1 MKPTRRRLL
10 PALVLTLLACSPNTF
25 DLPVE
30 YPETRT
36 VDQVDDYF
44 GVQVA
49 DPYRWLED
57 LDGEET
63 AAWVAAQNEVA
74 EPFLAALPGR
84 EAIEERLR
92 QIWNYERW
100 STPGK
105 RGERYFYNHND
116 GLQDQSVVYVADSM
130 DQEGD
135 EPPGHVLLDPNTW
148 SDDATVA
155 LAGFAP
161 SRDGRYVAYAQSD
174 GGSDWRKWKVRD
186 VENGEDTGDLIDF
199 TKFTSISWMP
209 DNSGFFYSRYPP
221 REDDPTRGNGSKA
234 VSVYFHA
241 LGTDQADD
249 RLVFSQP
256 EHARRNPY
264 ASISE
269 DGEYLLVNLQEGYL
283 ENAVH
288 YRKINEPDSAIRPLL
303 DQWDALYGYIV
314 NVGPVFLFETNKDA
328 PRNRIV
334 AVDLND
340 ESPEGNPTLH
350 EVVPEAEDTLSYASA
365 VGGKLVLNYL
375 HDARTVVRLA
385 EPNGARPATP
395 AGEVDLPGIGTAGGF
410 GGRWEDTETF
420 YSYSS
425 FGTPSQIHRYDVASG
440 ESTLIRRP
448 AIDADLD
455 GYETEQVFYESR
467 DGTRIP
473 MFITHRAGLEKN
485 GDNPTLLYG
494 YGGFNISL
502 TPGFSSSRLAWLE
515 MGGVLAI
522 PNLRGGGEYGREWHL
537 AGTKEK
543 KQNVFDDFIA
553 AAEWLVA
560 EGYTSAGR
568 IAIQGGSNG
577 GLLVGATLNQRPDLF
592 AAALPAVGVLDML
605 RYHLPSANARNWSTD
620 YGLSENEDEFRAQHA
635 YSPLHNVQEG
645 ACYPPTLITTADH
658 DDRVV
663 PWHSFKYAAEMQ
675 QAQGCDNP
683 VLIRV
688 ETRAGHG
695 AGKPTWMQI
704 EDVADQWAFAA
715 WALGLEPSFQPRSGT

>member
-1 MKPTRRRLL
+1 MRHTLRRLA
-10 PALVLTLLACSPNTF
+10 PALLLPLLACSTDTLDPG
-25 DLPVE
+25 PVE
-30 YPETRT
+30 YPETRQ

-63 AAWVAAQNEVA
+63 AAWVAAQNSVA
-74 EPFLAALPGR
+74 EPFLASLPGR
-84 EAIEERLR
+84 AAIENRLLE
-92 QIWNYERW
+92 IWDYERW

-105 RGERYFYNHND
+105 RGGRYFYSHND
-116 GLQDQSVVYVADSM
+116 GLQDQSVVYVAESM

-135 EPPGHVLLDPNTW
+135 GPPGRVLLDPNTW
-148 SDDATVA
+148 SEDATVA
-155 LAGFAP
+155 LAGMTP

-186 VENGEDTGDLIDF
+186 VESGEDTGDLIDF

-221 REDDPTRGNGSKA
+221 REDDPTKGDGSKA

-241 LGTDQADD
+241 LGTNQSED

-256 EHARRNPY
+256 EHPRRNPY
-264 ASISE
+264 ASVSE

-288 YRKINEPDSAIRPLL
+288 YRKIDEPDSAIRPLL

-314 NVGPVFLFETNKDA
+314 NIGSVFLFETNKDA

-334 AVDLND
+334 AVDVED
-340 ESPEGNPTLH
+340 EVTPGDPTLH
-350 EVVPEAEDTLSYASA
+350 EVLPESEDTLSYVSA

-385 EPNGARPATP
+385 EPNGAKPATP
-395 AGEVDLPGIGTAGGF
+395 AGEVELPGIGTAGGF
-410 GGRWEDTETF
+410 GGLWEDTETF

-425 FGTPSQIHRYDVASG
+425 FGTPSQIHRYDVATG
-440 ESTLIRRP
+440 ESRLIRSP

-515 MGGVLAI
+515 MGGMLAI

-537 AGTKEK
+537 AGTKGN

-553 AAEWLVA
+553 AAEWLIA
-560 EGYTSAGR
+560 EGYTSSGR

-592 AAALPAVGVLDML
+592 GAALPAVGVLDML

-620 YGLSENEDEFRAQHA
+620 YGLSENEEEFRAQYA
-635 YSPLHNVQEG
+635 YSPLQNVQEG
-645 ACYPPTLITTADH
+645 GCYPPTLVTTADH

-675 QAQGCDNP
+675 RAQGCDSP

-715 WALGLEPSFQPRSGT
+715 WALGLEPSF

>member
-1 MKPTRRRLL
+1 MPALLL
-10 PALVLTLLACSPNTF
+10 PLLACSSDTF
-25 DLPVE
+25 NPGPVE
-30 YPETRT
+30 YPETRQA
-36 VDQVDDYF
+36 DQVDDYF
-44 GVQVA
+44 GVEVA

-63 AAWVAAQNEVA
+63 AAWVAAQNAVA
-74 EPFLAALPGR
+74 EPFLASLPGR
-84 EAIEERLR
+84 SAIEDRLR
-92 QIWNYERW
+92 EIWNYERW
-100 STPGK
+100 STPSK
-105 RGERYFYNHND
+105 RGERYFYQHND
-116 GLQDQSVVYVADSM
+116 GLQDQSVVYVAEQV

-135 EPPGHVLLDPNTW
+135 EPPGRVLLDPNSW
-148 SDDATVA
+148 SEDATVA
-155 LAGFAP
+155 LAGFTP
-161 SRDGRYVAYAQSD
+161 SRDGRFVAYAQSD
-174 GGSDWRKWKVRD
+174 GGSDWRKWMVHD
-186 VENGEDTGDLIDF
+186 VESGEDTGDLIDF

-221 REDDPTRGNGSKA
+221 SEDDPTRGDGSKA

-241 LGTDQADD
+241 LGTDQSED
-249 RLVFSQP
+249 RLVFSQS
-256 EHARRNPY
+256 EHPRRNPY
-264 ASISE
+264 ASVSE
-269 DGEYLLVNLQEGYL
+269 DGAYLLVNLQEGYL

-288 YRKINEPDSAIRPLL
+288 YRRIDEPDQAIRPLL

-314 NVGPVFLFETNKDA
+314 NIGHVFLFETNKDA

-334 AVDLND
+334 AVDV
-340 ESPEGNPTLH
+340 EEKGTPGNPTLH
-350 EVVPEAEDTLSYASA
+350 EVLPESEDTLSYTSA

-385 EPNGARPATP
+385 EPNGIQAAVP
-395 AGEVDLPGIGTAGGF
+395 AGEVELPGIGTADGF
-410 GGRWEDTETF
+410 GGRWEDSETY

-425 FGTPSQIHRYDVASG
+425 FGTPSQIHRYDVATG
-440 ESTLIRRP
+440 ESELIRSP

-455 GYETEQVFYESR
+455 GYETEQVFYESA

-473 MFITHRAGLEKN
+473 MFITHRKGLERN

-502 TPGFSSSRLAWLE
+502 TPGFSSSRLTWLE

-537 AGTKEK
+537 AGTKQH

-553 AAEWLVA
+553 AAEWLIA
-560 EGYTSAGR
+560 EGYTSSGR

-620 YGLSENEDEFRAQHA
+620 YGLSENEEDFRAQYA
-635 YSPLHNVQEG
+635 YSPLHTVQDG
-645 ACYPPTLITTADH
+645 GCYPPTLVTTADH

-663 PWHSFKYAAEMQ
+663 PWHSFKYAAAMQ
-675 QAQGCDNP
+675 KAQGCDEP

-715 WALGLEPSFQPRSGT
+715 WALGLEPSF

>member
-1 MKPTRRRLL
+1 MKPTLRRFA
-10 PALVLTLLACSPNTF
+10 PALVLPLLACSTDTF
-25 DLPVE
+25 DPGPVE

-44 GVQVA
+44 GVRVA

-63 AAWVAAQNEVA
+63 AAWVAAQNAVA

-84 EAIEERLR
+84 EAIEKRLLA
-92 QIWNYERW
+92 IWDYERW

-105 RGERYFYNHND
+105 RGERYFYSHND
-116 GLQDQSVVYVADSM
+116 GLQDQSVVYVAESM

-135 EPPGHVLLDPNTW
+135 EPPGRVLLDPNGW
-148 SDDATVA
+148 SDDGTVA
-155 LAGFAP
+155 LAGMTP

-174 GGSDWRKWKVRD
+174 GGSDWRKWKVHD
-186 VENGEDTGDLIDF
+186 VDSGEDTGDLIDF

-221 REDDPTRGNGSKA
+221 REDDPTRGDGSKA

-241 LGTDQADD
+241 LGTDQTED

-256 EHARRNPY
+256 EHPRRNPY
-264 ASISE
+264 ASVSE

-288 YRKINEPDSAIRPLL
+288 YRKIGEPDSAIRPLL
-303 DQWDALYGYIV
+303 DQWDALYGYVV

-328 PRNRIV
+328 PRNRII
-334 AVDLND
+334 AVDLTD
-340 ESPEGNPTLH
+340 GSPEGNPTLH

-365 VGGKLVLNYL
+365 IGGKLVLNYL
-375 HDARTVVRLA
+375 HDARTVVHLA
-385 EPNGARPATP
+385 EPNGAKPATP
-395 AGEVDLPGIGTAGGF
+395 AGEVELPGIGSAGGF

-425 FGTPSQIHRYDVASG
+425 FGTPSQIHRYDVATG
-440 ESTLIRRP
+440 ESKLIRSP

-473 MFITHRAGLEKN
+473 MFITHRKGIEKN

-515 MGGVLAI
+515 MGGMLAI
-522 PNLRGGGEYGREWHL
+522 PNLRGGGEYGRDWHL

-620 YGLSENEDEFRAQHA
+620 YGLSENEDEFRAQYA

-645 ACYPPTLITTADH
+645 ACYPPTLVTTADH

-675 QAQGCDNP
+675 RAQSCDNP

-715 WALGLEPSFQPRSGT
+715 WAVGLEPSL

>member
-1 MKPTRRRLL
+1 MRPTLRRLA
-10 PALVLTLLACSPNTF
+10 PALLLPFLACSTDTF
-25 DLPVE
+25 DPGPVE
-30 YPETRT
+30 YPETRQA
-36 VDQVDDYF
+36 DQVDDYF
-44 GVQVA
+44 GVEVA

-63 AAWVAAQNEVA
+63 AAWVAAQNAVA

-84 EAIEERLR
+84 AAIEDRLR
-92 QIWNYERW
+92 EIWNYERW
-100 STPGK
+100 STPSK
-105 RGERYFYNHND
+105 RGERYFYQHND
-116 GLQDQSVVYVADSM
+116 GLQDQSVVYVAEQV

-135 EPPGHVLLDPNTW
+135 EPPGRVLLDPNGW
-148 SDDATVA
+148 SDDATVS

-161 SRDGRYVAYAQSD
+161 SRDGRYVAYGQSD
-174 GGSDWRKWKVRD
+174 GGSDWRKWKVHD
-186 VENGEDTGDLIDF
+186 VESDEDTGDLIDF

-221 REDDPTRGNGSKA
+221 QEDDPTQGDGSKA

-241 LGTDQADD
+241 LGTDQSED

-256 EHARRNPY
+256 EHPRRNPY
-264 ASISE
+264 ASVSE
-269 DGEYLLVNLQEGYL
+269 DGAYLLVSLQEGYL

-288 YRKINEPDSAIRPLL
+288 YRKIDEPDQAIRPLL
-303 DQWDALYGYIV
+303 DQWDALYSYIV

-334 AVDLND
+334 AVDI
-340 ESPEGNPTLH
+340 EEEGTPGNPTLH
-350 EVVPEAEDTLSYASA
+350 EVLPESEDTLSYVSA

-385 EPNGARPATP
+385 DPNGTGPATP
-395 AGEVDLPGIGTAGGF
+395 AGEVELPGIGTAGGF
-410 GGRWEDTETF
+410 GGRWEDPETY

-440 ESTLIRRP
+440 ESQLIRRP

-455 GYETEQVFYESR
+455 GYETSQIFYESR

-473 MFITHRAGLEKN
+473 MFITHRKGLDKD

-537 AGTKEK
+537 AGTKQN

-553 AAEWLVA
+553 AAEWLIA
-560 EGYTSAGR
+560 EGYTSAGQ

-592 AAALPAVGVLDML
+592 GAALPAVGVLDML

-620 YGLSENEDEFRAQHA
+620 YGLSENEEEFGAQYA

-645 ACYPPTLITTADH
+645 DCYPPTLVTTADH

-663 PWHSFKYAAEMQ
+663 PWHSFKYAAAMQ
-675 QAQGCDNP
+675 EAQGCDNP

-704 EDVADQWAFAA
+704 EDVADQWAFAS
-715 WALGLEPSFQPRSGT
+715 WALGLEPSF

>member
-1 MKPTRRRLL
+1 MKPTLCRLL
-10 PALVLTLLACSPNTF
+10 PALVLPLLACSTEPSDTGT
-25 DLPVE
+25 VE

-36 VDQVDDYF
+36 VDQIDDYF

-63 AAWVAAQNEVA
+63 AAWVAAQNAVA
-74 EPFLAALPGR
+74 GPFLAALPGR
-84 EAIEERLR
+84 EAIEERLS

-105 RGERYFYNHND
+105 WGKRYFYNRND
-116 GLQDQSVVYVADSM
+116 GLQDQSVVYVAESM
-130 DQEGD
+130 DPEGD
-135 EPPGHVLLDPNTW
+135 EPPGRVLLDPNTW
-148 SDDATVA
+148 SEDGTVA

-186 VENGEDTGDLIDF
+186 TDSGEDTGDLIDF
-199 TKFTSISWMP
+199 TKFTGVSWMP
-209 DNSGFFYSRYPP
+209 DNSGFFYSRYPA
-221 REDDPTRGNGSKA
+221 REDDPTRGDGAKA
-234 VSVYFHA
+234 VSAYFHA
-241 LGTDQADD
+241 LGTDQSED

-256 EHARRNPY
+256 EHPRRNPY
-264 ASISE
+264 ASVSE
-269 DGEYLLVNLQEGYL
+269 DGKYLLVNLQEGYL

-288 YRKINEPDSAIRPLL
+288 YRKIEEPDSAIRPLL
-303 DQWDALYGYIV
+303 DQWDALYGYLV
-314 NVGPVFLFETNKDA
+314 NIGSVFLFETNKDA

-334 AVDLND
+334 AVDVSD
-340 ESPEGNPTLH
+340 DSAEGNPTLH

-385 EPNGARPATP
+385 EPNETRPAAP
-395 AGEVDLPGIGTAGGF
+395 AGEVELPGIGTAGGF
-410 GGRWEDTETF
+410 GGRWEDPETY
-420 YSYSS
+420 YSFSS
-425 FGTPSQIHRYDVASG
+425 FGTPSHVYRYDAATG
-440 ESTLIRRP
+440 ESKLIRRP
-448 AIDADLD
+448 AIDAELD

-473 MFITHRAGLEKN
+473 MFITHRTGLEKN
-485 GDNPTLLYG
+485 GDHPTLLYG
-494 YGGFNISL
+494 YGGFNL
-502 TPGFSSSRLAWLE
+502 PMTPGFSSSRLAWLE

-537 AGTKEK
+537 AGTKLN

-553 AAEWLVA
+553 AAEWLIA
-560 EGYTSAGR
+560 EGYTSSRR

-620 YGLSENEDEFRAQHA
+620 YGLSENEDEFRAQYA

-675 QAQGCDNP
+675 RGQGCNNP
-683 VLIRV
+683 VLILV

-695 AGKPTWMQI
+695 AGKPTSMQI
-704 EDVADQWAFAA
+704 EDVANQWAFAA
-715 WALGLEPSFQPRSGT
+715 WAVGLEPSF

>member
-1 MKPTRRRLL
+1 MRLTIRRLAPTPL
-10 PALVLTLLACSPNTF
+10 LLILACSPDSF
-25 DLPVE
+25 DPEPVV
-30 YPETRT
+30 YPEARR

-44 GVQVA
+44 GVAVA

-63 AAWVAAQNEVA
+63 AAWVAAQNTVA
-74 EPFLAALPGR
+74 EPFLASLPGR
-84 EAIEERLR
+84 AAIEDRLR
-92 QIWNYERW
+92 EIWNYERW

-105 RGERYFYNHND
+105 RGERYFYSHND
-116 GLQDQSVVYVADSM
+116 GLQDQSVVYVAESM
-130 DQEGD
+130 DREGD
-135 EPPGHVLLDPNTW
+135 EPPGRVLLDPNGW

-155 LAGFAP
+155 LAGLAP

-174 GGSDWRKWKVRD
+174 GGSDWRTWKVRD
-186 VENGEDTGDLIDF
+186 VETGEDTGDLIDF

-221 REDDPTRGNGSKA
+221 REDDPTRGDGAKA
-234 VSVYFHA
+234 VSVYFHL
-241 LGTDQADD
+241 LGTEQSED

-256 EHARRNPY
+256 EHPRRNPY
-264 ASISE
+264 ASVSE
-269 DGEYLLVNLQEGYL
+269 DGEYLLVTLQEGYL

-288 YRKINEPDSAIRPLL
+288 YRKIGEPDSAIRPLL

-314 NVGPVFLFETNKDA
+314 NIGPVFLFETNRDA

-334 AVDLND
+334 AVDLD
-340 ESPEGNPTLH
+340 DGSPAGNPALH
-350 EVVPEAEDTLSYASA
+350 EVVPEAEDTLSSVSA
-365 VGGKLVLNYL
+365 VGGKLVLDYL
-375 HDARTVVRLA
+375 HDARTVIRLA
-385 EPNGARPATP
+385 EPDGIAPAAP
-395 AGEVDLPGIGTAGGF
+395 AGEVELPGIGTAGGF

-425 FGTPSQIHRYDVASG
+425 FGTPARIYRYDVASG
-440 ESTLIRRP
+440 ASELIRSPR
-448 AIDADLD
+448 IDADLD
-455 GYETEQVFYESR
+455 GYETEQVFFESR
-467 DGTRIP
+467 DGARIP
-473 MFITHRAGLEKN
+473 MFITHRAGLERN

-537 AGTKEK
+537 AGTKQN

-553 AAEWLVA
+553 AAEWLIA
-560 EGYTSAGR
+560 QGYTSSER
-568 IAIQGGSNG
+568 LAIQGGSNG

-620 YGLSENEDEFRAQHA
+620 YGLSENEDEFRAQLA
-635 YSPLHNVQEG
+635 YSPLHNVQDG

-663 PWHSFKYAAEMQ
+663 PWHSFKYAAAMQ
-675 QAQGCDNP
+675 RAQGCGNP

-715 WALGLEPSFQPRSGT
+715 WAVGLEPPG

>member
-1 MKPTRRRLL
+1 MPALLL
-10 PALVLTLLACSPNTF
+10 PLLACSSDTF
-25 DLPVE
+25 DPGPVE
-30 YPETRT
+30 YPETRQA
-36 VDQVDDYF
+36 DQVDDYF
-44 GVQVA
+44 GVEVA

-63 AAWVAAQNEVA
+63 AAWVAAQNAVA
-74 EPFLAALPGR
+74 EPFLGALPGR
-84 EAIEERLR
+84 SAIEDRLR
-92 QIWNYERW
+92 EIWNYERW
-100 STPGK
+100 STPSK
-105 RGERYFYNHND
+105 RGERYFYQHND
-116 GLQDQSVVYVADSM
+116 GLQDQSVVYVAEQV

-135 EPPGHVLLDPNTW
+135 EPPGRVLLDPNSW

-155 LAGFAP
+155 LAGFTP
-161 SRDGRYVAYAQSD
+161 SRDGRFVAYAQSD
-174 GGSDWRKWKVRD
+174 GGSDWRKWKVHD
-186 VENGEDTGDLIDF
+186 VESGEDTGDLIDF

-221 REDDPTRGNGSKA
+221 REDDPTQGDGSKA

-241 LGTDQADD
+241 RGTDQAED

-256 EHARRNPY
+256 EHPRRNPY
-264 ASISE
+264 ASVSE
-269 DGEYLLVNLQEGYL
+269 DGAYLLVNLQEGYL

-288 YRKINEPDSAIRPLL
+288 YRKIDEPDQAIRPLL

-314 NVGPVFLFETNKDA
+314 NIGPVFLFETNKDA

-334 AVDLND
+334 AVDV
-340 ESPEGNPTLH
+340 EEKRAPGNPTLH
-350 EVVPEAEDTLSYASA
+350 EVLPESEDTLSYVSA

-385 EPNGARPATP
+385 DPNGTEATDP
-395 AGEVDLPGIGTAGGF
+395 AGEVELPGIGTADGF
-410 GGRWEDTETF
+410 GGRFEDSETY

-425 FGTPSQIHRYDVASG
+425 FGTPSQIHRYDVATG
-440 ESTLIRRP
+440 ESELIHSP

-473 MFITHRAGLEKN
+473 MFITHRKGLERN

-502 TPGFSSSRLAWLE
+502 TPDFSSSRLAWLE

-537 AGTKEK
+537 AGTKQN

-553 AAEWLVA
+553 AAEWLIA
-560 EGYTSAGR
+560 EGYTSNGR

-620 YGLSENEDEFRAQHA
+620 YGLSENEEDFRAQYA
-635 YSPLHNVQEG
+635 YSPLHTVQEG
-645 ACYPPTLITTADH
+645 GCYPPTLITTADH

-663 PWHSFKYAAEMQ
+663 PWHSFKYAAAMQ
-675 QAQGCDNP
+675 KAQGCDEP

-715 WALGLEPSFQPRSGT
+715 WALGLEPSF

>member
-1 MKPTRRRLL
+1 MRPTLRRLA
-10 PALVLTLLACSPNTF
+10 PALVLPLLACSTDNF
-25 DLPVE
+25 DPGPVE
-30 YPETRT
+30 YPETRQ

-57 LDGEET
+57 LGSEET

-74 EPFLAALPGR
+74 EPFLASLPGR
-84 EAIEERLR
+84 AAIEDRLR
-92 QIWNYERW
+92 EIWNYERW

-105 RGERYFYNHND
+105 RGERTFYSHND
-116 GLQDQSVVYVADSM
+116 GLQDQSVVYVAASM

-135 EPPGHVLLDPNTW
+135 EPPGRVLLDPNGW
-148 SDDATVA
+148 SEDATVA
-155 LAGFAP
+155 LAGMTP

-174 GGSDWRKWKVRD
+174 GGSDWRTWKVRD
-186 VENGEDTGDLIDF
+186 VEAGEDTGDLIDF

-221 REDDPTRGNGSKA
+221 REDDPTRGDGSKA

-241 LGTDQADD
+241 LGTQQSED

-256 EHARRNPY
+256 EHPRRNPY
-264 ASISE
+264 ASVSE

-288 YRKINEPDSAIRPLL
+288 YRKIDEPDSAIRPLL

-314 NVGPVFLFETNKDA
+314 NMGPVFLLETNKEA

-334 AVDLND
+334 AVDLTD
-340 ESPEGNPTLH
+340 GSPAGNPTLH
-350 EVVPEAEDTLSYASA
+350 EVVPEAEDTLSYVSA

-385 EPNGARPATP
+385 EPNGAGPATP
-395 AGEVDLPGIGTAGGF
+395 AGEVELPGIGTAGGF
-410 GGRWEDTETF
+410 GGRWEDTETY

-425 FGTPSQIHRYDVASG
+425 FGTPSQIHRYDVATG
-440 ESTLIRRP
+440 ESRLIRSP
-448 AIDADLD
+448 AIDADLG
-455 GYETEQVFYESR
+455 GYETAQVFYESR

-473 MFITHRAGLEKN
+473 MFITHRAGLERS
-485 GDNPTLLYG
+485 GDHPTLLYG

-515 MGGVLAI
+515 MGGILAI

-537 AGTKEK
+537 AGTKEN

-553 AAEWLVA
+553 AAEWLIA

-592 AAALPAVGVLDML
+592 GAALPAVGVLDML

-620 YGLSENEDEFRAQHA
+620 YGLSENEDEFRAQYA

-645 ACYPPTLITTADH
+645 ACYPPTLVTTADH

-663 PWHSFKYAAEMQ
+663 PWHSFKYAAEIQ
-675 QAQGCDNP
+675 RAQGCENP

-715 WALGLEPSFQPRSGT
+715 WALGLEPAL

>member
-1 MKPTRRRLL
+1 MRPTFRRLA
-10 PALVLTLLACSPNTF
+10 PALLLPLLACSTDTF
-25 DLPVE
+25 DPDPVE

-74 EPFLAALPGR
+74 EPFLASLPGR
-84 EAIEERLR
+84 TAIEDRLR
-92 QIWNYERW
+92 EIWNYERW

-116 GLQDQSVVYVADSM
+116 GLQDQSVVYVAESM

-135 EPPGHVLLDPNTW
+135 EPPGRVLLDPNTW
-148 SDDATVA
+148 SEDATVA
-155 LAGFAP
+155 LAGMTP

-186 VENGEDTGDLIDF
+186 VESGEDTGDLIDF
-199 TKFTSISWMP
+199 TKFTGVSWMP

-221 REDDPTRGNGSKA
+221 REDDPTKGDGSKA

-241 LGTDQADD
+241 LGTDQTED

-256 EHARRNPY
+256 EHPRRNPY
-264 ASISE
+264 ASVSE

-288 YRKINEPDSAIRPLL
+288 YRKIDEPDSAIRPLL
-303 DQWDALYGYIV
+303 DQWDALYGYVV
-314 NVGPVFLFETNKDA
+314 NLGSVFLFETNKDA

-334 AVDLND
+334 AVDVD
-340 ESPEGNPTLH
+340 EEGKPGNPTLH
-350 EVVPEAEDTLSYASA
+350 EILPESEDTLSYVSA

-385 EPNGARPATP
+385 KPNGIEPATP
-395 AGEVDLPGIGTAGGF
+395 AGEVELPGIGTAGGF
-410 GGRWEDTETF
+410 GGLWEDTETF

-425 FGTPSQIHRYDVASG
+425 FGTPSQIHRYDVATG

-448 AIDADLD
+448 AIDAELD

-485 GDNPTLLYG
+485 GNNPTLLYG

-515 MGGVLAI
+515 MGGMLAI

-537 AGTKEK
+537 AGTKGN

-553 AAEWLVA
+553 AAEWLIA

-592 AAALPAVGVLDML
+592 GAALPAVGVLDML

-635 YSPLHNVQEG
+635 YSPLHNVRDGE
-645 ACYPPTLITTADH
+645 CYPPTLVTTADH

-715 WALGLEPSFQPRSGT
+715 WALGLEPSF

>member
-1 MKPTRRRLL
+1 MKPTLRRLA
-10 PALVLTLLACSPNTF
+10 PALLPLLACSTDTF
-25 DLPVE
+25 DPGPVE
-30 YPETRT
+30 YPETRQ

-74 EPFLAALPGR
+74 EPFLASLPGR
-84 EAIEERLR
+84 TAIEDRLR
-92 QIWNYERW
+92 EIWNYERW

-105 RGERYFYNHND
+105 RGERYFYSHND
-116 GLQDQSVVYVADSM
+116 GLQDQSVVYVAESM

-135 EPPGHVLLDPNTW
+135 EPPGRVLLDPNAW
-148 SDDATVA
+148 SEDATVA
-155 LAGFAP
+155 LAGMTP

-221 REDDPTRGNGSKA
+221 REDDPTKGDGSKA

-241 LGTDQADD
+241 LGTDQAED

-256 EHARRNPY
+256 EHPRRNPY
-264 ASISE
+264 ASVSE

-288 YRKINEPDSAIRPLL
+288 YRGIDEPDSAIRPLL
-303 DQWDALYGYIV
+303 DQWDALYGYVV
-314 NVGPVFLFETNKDA
+314 NIGSVFLFETNKDA

-334 AVDLND
+334 AVDTA
-340 ESPEGNPTLH
+340 EKATPGNPTLH
-350 EVVPEAEDTLSYASA
+350 EVLPESEDTLSYVSA

-385 EPNGARPATP
+385 EPNGVKPATP
-395 AGEVDLPGIGTAGGF
+395 AGEVELPGIGTAGGF
-410 GGRWEDTETF
+410 GGRWEDNETF

-425 FGTPSQIHRYDVASG
+425 FGTPSQIHRYDVATG

-485 GDNPTLLYG
+485 GNNPTLLYG

-515 MGGVLAI
+515 MGGMLAI

-537 AGTKEK
+537 AGTKQD

-553 AAEWLVA
+553 AAEWLIA

-592 AAALPAVGVLDML
+592 GAALPAVGVLDML

-620 YGLSENEDEFRAQHA
+620 YGLSENEEEFRAQYA
-635 YSPLHNVQEG
+635 YSPLHNVRDGE
-645 ACYPPTLITTADH
+645 CYPPTLVTTADH

-675 QAQGCDNP
+675 RAQGCDSP

-704 EDVADQWAFAA
+704 EDVVDQWAFAA
-715 WALGLEPSFQPRSGT
+715 WALGLEPSF

>member
-1 MKPTRRRLL
+1 M
-10 PALVLTLLACSPNTF
+10 ACSTDTF
-25 DLPVE
+25 DPGPVE

-44 GVQVA
+44 GVQVV

-57 LDGEET
+57 LDDEET
-63 AAWVAAQNEVA
+63 AAWVAAQNAVA

-84 EAIEERLR
+84 EAIENRLR
-92 QIWNYERW
+92 KIWDYERW
-100 STPGK
+100 SIPFK
-105 RGERYFYNHND
+105 RGERYFYSHND
-116 GLQDQSVVYVADSM
+116 GLQNQSVVYVADST
-130 DQEGD
+130 DQEGA
-135 EPPGHVLLDPNTW
+135 EPPGSVLLDPNGW
-148 SDDATVA
+148 SDDGTVA
-155 LAGFAP
+155 LAGMAP

-174 GGSDWRKWKVRD
+174 GGSDWCKWKVHD
-186 VENGEDTGDLIDF
+186 TDSGEDTGDLIDF
-199 TKFTSISWMP
+199 TKLGWVSWMP

-221 REDDPTRGNGSKA
+221 REDDPTRGDGSKA

-241 LGTDQADD
+241 LGTDQAED

-256 EHARRNPY
+256 EHPRRNPY
-264 ASISE
+264 AFVSE
-269 DGEYLLVNLQEGYL
+269 DGKYLLVPLQQEGYL

-288 YRKINEPDSAIRPLL
+288 YRKIGEPDSAIRPLL
-303 DQWDALYGYIV
+303 DQWDGLYGYVV
-314 NVGPVFLFETNKDA
+314 NVGPVFLFKTNKDA

-334 AVDLND
+334 AVDLN
-340 ESPEGNPTLH
+340 EAGTPGAPTLH
-350 EVVPEAEDTLSYASA
+350 EVLPESEDALSYASA

-375 HDARTVVRLA
+375 HDAHTVVRIA
-385 EPNGARPATP
+385 EPNGTKPAIP
-395 AGEVDLPGIGTAGGF
+395 AGEVELPGIGSARGF
-410 GGRWEDTETF
+410 RGRWEDTETF
-420 YSYSS
+420 YAYSS

-440 ESTLIRRP
+440 ESELIRSP

-473 MFITHRAGLEKN
+473 MFVTHRKGIDRN

-494 YGGFNISL
+494 YGGFNNSQ
-502 TPGFSSSRLAWLE
+502 TPGFSLARLVWLE
-515 MGGVLAI
+515 MGGMLAI
-522 PNLRGGGEYGREWHL
+522 PNLRGGGEYGRDWHL

-553 AAEWLVA
+553 AAEWLIA

-568 IAIQGGSNG
+568 IAIQGRSNG

-620 YGLSENEDEFRAQHA
+620 YGLSENEDEFRAQYA
-635 YSPLHNVQEG
+635 YSPLHNVKEG
-645 ACYPPTLITTADH
+645 ACYPPTLVTTADR

-675 QAQGCDNP
+675 RAQGCDNP

-715 WALGLEPSFQPRSGT
+715 WAVGLEPSFRKRAS

>member
-1 MKPTRRRLL
+1 MRHTLRRLA
-10 PALVLTLLACSPNTF
+10 PALALSFLACSTDTF
-25 DLPVE
+25 DPGPVE
-30 YPETRT
+30 YPETRQ

-57 LDGEET
+57 LDGDET
-63 AAWVAAQNEVA
+63 AAWVAAQNAVA

-84 EAIEERLR
+84 AAIEDRLR
-92 QIWNYERW
+92 EIWNYERW

-116 GLQDQSVVYVADSM
+116 GLQDQSVVYVAESM

-135 EPPGHVLLDPNTW
+135 EPPGRVLLDPNGW

-161 SRDGRYVAYAQSD
+161 SRDGRYAAYAQSD
-174 GGSDWRKWKVRD
+174 GGSDWRKWKVHD
-186 VENGEDTGDLIDF
+186 VESGEDTGDLIDF

-221 REDDPTRGNGSKA
+221 REDDPTKGDGSKA

-241 LGTDQADD
+241 LGTEQSED

-256 EHARRNPY
+256 DHPRRNPY
-264 ASISE
+264 AAVSE

-288 YRKINEPDSAIRPLL
+288 YRKIDEPDSAIRPLL
-303 DQWDALYGYIV
+303 DQWDALYSYIV

-334 AVDLND
+334 AVDTN
-340 ESPEGNPTLH
+340 ENGTPGSPTLH
-350 EVVPEAEDTLSYASA
+350 EVLPESEDTLSYVSA
-365 VGGKLVLNYL
+365 VGGKLILNYL

-385 EPNGARPATP
+385 EPDGIEPATP
-395 AGEVDLPGIGTAGGF
+395 AGEVELPGIGTAGGF
-410 GGRWEDTETF
+410 GGRWEDAETF

-425 FGTPSQIHRYDVASG
+425 FGTPPQIHRYDVAGG
-440 ESTLIRRP
+440 ESRLIRSS
-448 AIDADLD
+448 AIDAELG

-473 MFITHRAGLEKN
+473 MFITHRKGLEKN
-485 GDNPTLLYG
+485 GGNPTLLYG

-515 MGGVLAI
+515 MGGMLAI

-537 AGTKEK
+537 AGTKEN

-553 AAEWLVA
+553 AAEWLIA

-592 AAALPAVGVLDML
+592 GAALPAVGVLDML

-620 YGLSENEDEFRAQHA
+620 YGLSENEDEFRAQYA
-635 YSPLHNVQEG
+635 YSPLHNVQDG
-645 ACYPPTLITTADH
+645 ACHPPTLVTTADH

-663 PWHSFKYAAEMQ
+663 PWHSFKYAAELQ
-675 QAQGCDNP
+675 RAQGCDNP

-715 WALGLEPSFQPRSGT
+715 WALGLEPSF

>member
-1 MKPTRRRLL
+1 MPALLL
-10 PALVLTLLACSPNTF
+10 PLLACSSDTF
-25 DLPVE
+25 DPGPVE
-30 YPETRT
+30 YPETRQA
-36 VDQVDDYF
+36 DQVDDYF
-44 GVQVA
+44 GVEVA

-63 AAWVAAQNEVA
+63 AAWVAAQNAVA
-74 EPFLAALPGR
+74 EPFLGALPGR
-84 EAIEERLR
+84 SAIEDRLR
-92 QIWNYERW
+92 EIWNYERW
-100 STPGK
+100 STPSK
-105 RGERYFYNHND
+105 RGERYFYQRND
-116 GLQDQSVVYVADSM
+116 GLQDQSVVYVAEQV

-135 EPPGHVLLDPNTW
+135 EPPGRVLLDPNSW

-155 LAGFAP
+155 LAGFTP
-161 SRDGRYVAYAQSD
+161 SRDGRFVAYAQSD
-174 GGSDWRKWKVRD
+174 GGSDWRKWMVHD
-186 VENGEDTGDLIDF
+186 VESGEDTGDLIDF

-221 REDDPTRGNGSKA
+221 REDDPTQGDGSKA

-241 LGTDQADD
+241 LGTDQSED

-256 EHARRNPY
+256 EHPRRNPY
-264 ASISE
+264 ASVSE
-269 DGEYLLVNLQEGYL
+269 DGAYLLVNLQEGYL

-288 YRKINEPDSAIRPLL
+288 YRKIDEPDQAIRPLL

-334 AVDLND
+334 AVDV
-340 ESPEGNPTLH
+340 EEKGAPGNPTLH
-350 EVVPEAEDTLSYASA
+350 EVLPESEDTLSYVSA

-375 HDARTVVRLA
+375 HDAHTVVRLA
-385 EPNGARPATP
+385 DPNGTQPATP
-395 AGEVDLPGIGTAGGF
+395 TGEVELPGIGTADGF
-410 GGRWEDTETF
+410 GGRWEDSETY

-425 FGTPSQIHRYDVASG
+425 FGTPSQIHRYDVATG
-440 ESTLIRRP
+440 ESELIRSP
-448 AIDADLD
+448 AINADLD

-473 MFITHRAGLEKN
+473 MFITHRKGLDKD

-537 AGTKEK
+537 AGTKQN

-553 AAEWLVA
+553 AAEWLIA
-560 EGYTSAGR
+560 EGYTSSKR

-577 GLLVGATLNQRPDLF
+577 GLLVGATLNQRPDLIG
-592 AAALPAVGVLDML
+592 AALPAVGVLDML

-620 YGLSENEDEFRAQHA
+620 YGLSENEEDFRAQYA
-635 YSPLHNVQEG
+635 YSPLHTVQEG
-645 ACYPPTLITTADH
+645 GCYPPTLITTADH

-663 PWHSFKYAAEMQ
+663 PWHSFKYAAAMQ
-675 QAQGCDNP
+675 KAQGCDEP

-715 WALGLEPSFQPRSGT
+715 WALGLEPSF

>member
-1 MKPTRRRLL
+1 MKLTLCRLL
-10 PALVLTLLACSPNTF
+10 PALVLPLLACSTEPS
-25 DLPVE
+25 DPGPVE
-30 YPETRT
+30 YPETRQ

-44 GVQVA
+44 GVEVA

-63 AAWVAAQNEVA
+63 AAWVAAQNAVA

-84 EAIEERLR
+84 EAIEERLS

-105 RGERYFYNHND
+105 WGKRYFYNRND
-116 GLQDQSVVYVADSM
+116 GLQDQSVVYVAESM

-135 EPPGHVLLDPNTW
+135 EPPGRVLLDPNTW
-148 SDDATVA
+148 SQDGTVA

-174 GGSDWRKWKVRD
+174 GGSDWRKWKVRN
-186 VENGEDTGDLIDF
+186 VESGEDTGDLIDF
-199 TKFTSISWMP
+199 TKFTGVSWMP

-221 REDDPTRGNGSKA
+221 REDDPTRGDGAKA
-234 VSVYFHA
+234 VSAYFHA
-241 LGTDQADD
+241 LGTNQSED

-256 EHARRNPY
+256 EHPRRNPY
-264 ASISE
+264 ASVSE

-283 ENAVH
+283 QNAVH
-288 YRKINEPDSAIRPLL
+288 YRRIDEPDSAIRPLL
-303 DQWDALYGYIV
+303 DQWDALYSYLV
-314 NVGPVFLFETNKDA
+314 NIGSVFLFETNKDA
-328 PRNRIV
+328 PRDRIV
-334 AVDLND
+334 AVDVND
-340 ESPEGNPTLH
+340 VSAEANPTLH

-385 EPNGARPATP
+385 EPNGTRPATP
-395 AGEVDLPGIGTAGGF
+395 AGEVELPGIGSAGGF
-410 GGRWEDTETF
+410 GGRWEDPETY

-425 FGTPSQIHRYDVASG
+425 FGTPSQIYRYDVATG
-440 ESTLIRRP
+440 ASTLIRRP
-448 AIDADLD
+448 AIDAELD
-455 GYETEQVFYESR
+455 GYETEQVFFESR

-473 MFITHRAGLEKN
+473 MFITHRTGLEKN
-485 GDNPTLLYG
+485 GDHPTLLYG
-494 YGGFNISL
+494 YGGFSL
-502 TPGFSSSRLAWLE
+502 PMTPGFSSSRLAWLE

-537 AGTKEK
+537 AGTKLN

-553 AAEWLVA
+553 AAEWLIA
-560 EGYTSAGR
+560 EGYTSSRR

-620 YGLSENEDEFRAQHA
+620 YGLSENEDEFRAQYA
-635 YSPLHNVQEG
+635 YSPLHNVHEG
-645 ACYPPTLITTADH
+645 TCYPPTLITTADH

-675 QAQGCDNP
+675 RRQGCDNP
-683 VLIRV
+683 VLILV

-695 AGKPTWMQI
+695 VGKPTSMQI
-704 EDVADQWAFAA
+704 EDVANQWAFAA
-715 WALGLEPSFQPRSGT
+715 WAVGLEPSF

>member
-1 MKPTRRRLL
+1 MKPTLRRLA
-10 PALVLTLLACSPNTF
+10 PALLPLLACSTDNF
-25 DLPVE
+25 DPGPVE
-30 YPETRT
+30 YPETRQ

-63 AAWVAAQNEVA
+63 AAWVAAQNSVA

-84 EAIEERLR
+84 ASIEDRLR
-92 QIWNYERW
+92 EIWNYERW

-105 RGERYFYNHND
+105 RGERYFYSHND
-116 GLQDQSVVYVADSM
+116 GLQDQSVVYAAESM

-135 EPPGHVLLDPNTW
+135 EPPGRVLLDPNTW
-148 SDDATVA
+148 SEDATVA
-155 LAGFAP
+155 LAGMTP

-221 REDDPTRGNGSKA
+221 REDDPTKGDGSKA

-241 LGTDQADD
+241 LGTQQSED

-256 EHARRNPY
+256 EHPRRNPY
-264 ASISE
+264 ASVSE

-288 YRKINEPDSAIRPLL
+288 YRRIDEPDSAIRPLL
-303 DQWDALYGYIV
+303 DQWDALYGYVV
-314 NVGPVFLFETNKDA
+314 NIGSVFLFETNKDA

-334 AVDLND
+334 AVDVD
-340 ESPEGNPTLH
+340 EEGKPGNPTLH
-350 EVVPEAEDTLSYASA
+350 EILPESEDTLSYVSA

-385 EPNGARPATP
+385 EPNGAKPATP
-395 AGEVDLPGIGTAGGF
+395 AGEVKLPGIGTAGGF
-410 GGRWEDTETF
+410 GGLWEDTETF

-425 FGTPSQIHRYDVASG
+425 FGTPSQIHRYDVATG

-448 AIDADLD
+448 AIDAELD

-473 MFITHRAGLEKN
+473 MFITHRAGIEKN

-515 MGGVLAI
+515 MGGMLAI

-537 AGTKEK
+537 AGTKGN

-553 AAEWLVA
+553 AAEWLIA

-592 AAALPAVGVLDML
+592 GAALPAVGVLDML

-635 YSPLHNVQEG
+635 YSPLHNVRAGE
-645 ACYPPTLITTADH
+645 CYPPTLVTTADH

-675 QAQGCDNP
+675 RAQGCDSP

-715 WALGLEPSFQPRSGT
+715 WALGLEPSF

>member
-1 MKPTRRRLL
+1 MKPTLRRLA
-10 PALVLTLLACSPNTF
+10 PALVLPLLACSTDNF
-25 DLPVE
+25 DPDPVE
-30 YPETRT
+30 YPETRQA
-36 VDQVDDYF
+36 DQVDDYF

-74 EPFLAALPGR
+74 EPFLASLPGR
-84 EAIEERLR
+84 TAIEDRLR

-116 GLQDQSVVYVADSM
+116 GLQDQSVVYVAESM

-135 EPPGHVLLDPNTW
+135 EPPGRVLLDPNGW

-174 GGSDWRKWKVRD
+174 GGSDWRKWKVQD
-186 VENGEDTGDLIDF
+186 VEAGEDTGDLIDF

-221 REDDPTRGNGSKA
+221 REDDPTRGDGSKA

-241 LGTDQADD
+241 LGTQQSED

-256 EHARRNPY
+256 EHPRRNPY
-264 ASISE
+264 ASVSE

-288 YRKINEPDSAIRPLL
+288 YRRIDEPDSAIRPLL
-303 DQWDALYGYIV
+303 DQWDALYGYVV
-314 NVGPVFLFETNKDA
+314 NLGSVFLFETNKDA

-334 AVDLND
+334 AVDVD
-340 ESPEGNPTLH
+340 EEGKPGNPTLH
-350 EVVPEAEDTLSYASA
+350 EILPESEDTLSYVSA

-385 EPNGARPATP
+385 EPNGAKPATP
-395 AGEVDLPGIGTAGGF
+395 AGEVELPGIGTAGGF
-410 GGRWEDTETF
+410 GGRWKDTETF

-425 FGTPSQIHRYDVASG
+425 FGTPSQIHRYDVATG
-440 ESTLIRRP
+440 ESRLIRSP
-448 AIDADLD
+448 AIDAELH

-515 MGGVLAI
+515 MGGMLAI

-537 AGTKEK
+537 AGTKQD

-553 AAEWLVA
+553 AAEWLIA

-592 AAALPAVGVLDML
+592 GAALPAVGVLDML

-620 YGLSENEDEFRAQHA
+620 YGLSENEEEFRAQYA
-635 YSPLHNVQEG
+635 YSPLHNVRAGE
-645 ACYPPTLITTADH
+645 CYPPTLVTTADH

-675 QAQGCDNP
+675 RAQGCDSP

-715 WALGLEPSFQPRSGT
+715 WALGLETSF

>member
-1 MKPTRRRLL
+1 MRPTLRRLA
-10 PALVLTLLACSPNTF
+10 PALLLPFLAFTTDTF
-25 DLPVE
+25 DPGPVE
-30 YPETRT
+30 YPETRQ

-44 GVQVA
+44 GVEVA

-63 AAWVAAQNEVA
+63 AAWVAAQNAVA

-84 EAIEERLR
+84 AAIEDRLR
-92 QIWNYERW
+92 EIWNYGRW
-100 STPGK
+100 STPSK
-105 RGERYFYNHND
+105 RGERYFYQHND
-116 GLQDQSVVYVADSM
+116 GLQDQSVVYVAEQV

-135 EPPGHVLLDPNTW
+135 EPPGRVLLDPNGW

-155 LAGFAP
+155 LAGFTP
-161 SRDGRYVAYAQSD
+161 SRDGRFVAYAQSD
-174 GGSDWRKWKVRD
+174 GGSDWRKWKVHD
-186 VENGEDTGDLIDF
+186 TDSGEDTGDLIDF
-199 TKFTSISWMP
+199 TKFTSTSWMP

-221 REDDPTRGNGSKA
+221 QEDDPTQGDGSKA
-234 VSVYFHA
+234 VSVYFHT
-241 LGTDQADD
+241 LGTDQSED

-256 EHARRNPY
+256 EHPRRNPY
-264 ASISE
+264 ASVSE
-269 DGEYLLVNLQEGYL
+269 DGAYLLVNLQEGYL

-288 YRKINEPDSAIRPLL
+288 YRKIDEPDQAIRPLL

-314 NVGPVFLFETNKDA
+314 NIGSVFLFETNKDA

-334 AVDLND
+334 AVDV
-340 ESPEGNPTLH
+340 EEKGTPGNPTLH
-350 EVVPEAEDTLSYASA
+350 EVLPESEDTLSYTSA

-385 EPNGARPATP
+385 EPNGTEPATP
-395 AGEVDLPGIGTAGGF
+395 AGEVELPGIGTADGF
-410 GGRWEDTETF
+410 GGRWEDPETY

-425 FGTPSQIHRYDVASG
+425 FRTPSQIHRYDVASG
-440 ESTLIRRP
+440 ESQLIRKP

-455 GYETEQVFYESR
+455 GYETSQVFYESR

-473 MFITHRAGLEKN
+473 MFITHRKGLDKD

-537 AGTKEK
+537 AGTKEN

-553 AAEWLVA
+553 AAEWLIA
-560 EGYTSAGR
+560 EGYTSSER

-592 AAALPAVGVLDML
+592 GAALPAVGVLDML

-620 YGLSENEDEFRAQHA
+620 YGLSENEEDFRAQYA
-635 YSPLHNVQEG
+635 YSPLHTVKEG
-645 ACYPPTLITTADH
+645 GCYPPTLVTTADH

-663 PWHSFKYAAEMQ
+663 PWHSFKYAAAMQ
-675 QAQGCDNP
+675 KAQGCDNP

-715 WALGLEPSFQPRSGT
+715 WALGFEPSF

>member
-1 MKPTRRRLL
+1 MPALLL
-10 PALVLTLLACSPNTF
+10 PLLACSTDTF
-25 DLPVE
+25 DPGPVE
-30 YPETRT
+30 YPETRQ
-36 VDQVDDYF
+36 VDQIDDYF
-44 GVQVA
+44 GVEVA

-63 AAWVAAQNEVA
+63 AAWVAAQNAVA

-84 EAIEERLR
+84 SAIEDRLR
-92 QIWNYERW
+92 EIWNYERW
-100 STPGK
+100 STPNK
-105 RGERYFYNHND
+105 RGERYFYQHND
-116 GLQDQSVVYVADSM
+116 GLQDQSVVYVAEQV
-130 DQEGD
+130 DQEGE
-135 EPPGHVLLDPNTW
+135 EPPGRVLLDPNGW

-155 LAGFAP
+155 LAGFTP
-161 SRDGRYVAYAQSD
+161 SRDGRFVAYAQSD
-174 GGSDWRKWKVRD
+174 GGSDWRKWLVHD
-186 VENGEDTGDLIDF
+186 VESGEDTGDLIDF

-221 REDDPTRGNGSKA
+221 REDDPTQGDGSKA

-241 LGTDQADD
+241 LGTDQSED

-256 EHARRNPY
+256 EHPRRNPY
-264 ASISE
+264 ASVSE
-269 DGEYLLVNLQEGYL
+269 DGAYLLVNLQEGYL

-288 YRKINEPDSAIRPLL
+288 YRKIDEPYQAIRPLL
-303 DQWDALYGYIV
+303 DQWDALYGYVV
-314 NVGPVFLFETNKDA
+314 NIGPVFLFETNKDA

-334 AVDLND
+334 AVDV
-340 ESPEGNPTLH
+340 EEKGTPGNPTLH
-350 EVVPEAEDTLSYASA
+350 EVLPESEDTLSYVSA

-385 EPNGARPATP
+385 EPNGIQAAVP
-395 AGEVDLPGIGTAGGF
+395 AGEVELPGIGTADGF
-410 GGRWEDTETF
+410 GGRFEDSETY

-425 FGTPSQIHRYDVASG
+425 FGTPSQIHRYDVATG
-440 ESTLIRRP
+440 ESQLIRSPRL
-448 AIDADLD
+448 DADLE

-473 MFITHRAGLEKN
+473 MFITHRKGLKKN

-502 TPGFSSSRLAWLE
+502 TPGFSSSRLTWLE
-515 MGGVLAI
+515 MDGVLAI

-537 AGTKEK
+537 AGTKEN

-553 AAEWLVA
+553 AAEWLIA
-560 EGYTSAGR
+560 EGYTSSGR

-620 YGLSENEDEFRAQHA
+620 YGLSENEEDFRAQYA
-635 YSPLHNVQEG
+635 YSPLHTVKEG
-645 ACYPPTLITTADH
+645 GCYPPTLVTTADH

-663 PWHSFKYAAEMQ
+663 PWHSFKYAATMQ
-675 QAQGCDNP
+675 KAQGCDEP

-715 WALGLEPSFQPRSGT
+715 WALGLRPSF

>member
-1 MKPTRRRLL
+1 MKPTLRRFA
-10 PALVLTLLACSPNTF
+10 PALVLPLLACSTDTYDPG
-25 DLPVE
+25 PVE

-63 AAWVAAQNEVA
+63 AAWVAAQNAVA

-84 EAIEERLR
+84 EAIEKRLLA
-92 QIWNYERW
+92 IWDYERW

-105 RGERYFYNHND
+105 RGERYFYSHND
-116 GLQDQSVVYVADSM
+116 GLQDQSVVYVAESM

-135 EPPGHVLLDPNTW
+135 EPPGRVLLDPNGW
-148 SDDATVA
+148 SDDGTVA
-155 LAGFAP
+155 LAGMTP

-174 GGSDWRKWKVRD
+174 AGSDWRKWKVRD
-186 VENGEDTGDLIDF
+186 VESGEDTGDLIDF

-221 REDDPTRGNGSKA
+221 REDDPTRGDGSKA

-241 LGTDQADD
+241 LGTDQSED

-256 EHARRNPY
+256 EHPRRNPY
-264 ASISE
+264 ASVSE

-288 YRKINEPDSAIRPLL
+288 YRKIDEPDSAIRPLL

-314 NVGPVFLFETNKDA
+314 NLGPVFLFETNKDA

-340 ESPEGNPTLH
+340 GSPAGNPTLH
-350 EVVPEAEDTLSYASA
+350 EVVPEVEDTLSYASA

-375 HDARTVVRLA
+375 HDARSVVRLA
-385 EPNGARPATP
+385 EPNGAKPATP
-395 AGEVDLPGIGTAGGF
+395 AGEVELPGIGSAGGF

-425 FGTPSQIHRYDVASG
+425 FGTPSQIHRYDVGSG
-440 ESTLIRRP
+440 ESSLVRSP

-473 MFITHRAGLEKN
+473 MFITHRKGIEKD

-515 MGGVLAI
+515 MGGMLAI
-522 PNLRGGGEYGREWHL
+522 PNLRGGGEYGRDWHL
-537 AGTKEK
+537 AGTKEH

-553 AAEWLVA
+553 AAEWLIA
-560 EGYTSAGR
+560 EGYTSSGR

-620 YGLSENEDEFRAQHA
+620 YGLSENEDEFRAQYA
-635 YSPLHNVQEG
+635 YSPLHNVKDG
-645 ACYPPTLITTADH
+645 ACYPPTLVTTADH

-715 WALGLEPSFQPRSGT
+715 WAVGLEPGL

>member
-1 MKPTRRRLL
+1 MRHTLRRLA
-10 PALVLTLLACSPNTF
+10 PALLLPLLACSTDNF
-25 DLPVE
+25 DPGLVE
-30 YPETRT
+30 YPETRQ

-63 AAWVAAQNEVA
+63 AAWVAAQNSVA
-74 EPFLAALPGR
+74 EPFLASLPGR
-84 EAIEERLR
+84 AAIENRLLE
-92 QIWNYERW
+92 IWDYERW

-105 RGERYFYNHND
+105 RGGRYFYSHND
-116 GLQDQSVVYVADSM
+116 GLQDQSVVYVAESM

-135 EPPGHVLLDPNTW
+135 GPPGRGLLDPNTW
-148 SDDATVA
+148 SEDATVA
-155 LAGFAP
+155 LAGMTP

-186 VENGEDTGDLIDF
+186 VESGEDTGDLIDF
-199 TKFTSISWMP
+199 IKFTSISWMP

-221 REDDPTRGNGSKA
+221 REDDPTKGDGSKA

-241 LGTDQADD
+241 LGTNQSED

-256 EHARRNPY
+256 EHPRRNPY
-264 ASISE
+264 ASVSE

-288 YRKINEPDSAIRPLL
+288 YRRIDEPDSAIRPLL

-314 NVGPVFLFETNKDA
+314 NIGSVFLFETNKDA

-334 AVDLND
+334 AVDVED
-340 ESPEGNPTLH
+340 EGTPGDPTLH
-350 EVVPEAEDTLSYASA
+350 EVLPESEDTLSYVSA
-365 VGGKLVLNYL
+365 VGGKLILNYL

-385 EPNGARPATP
+385 EPNGAKPATP
-395 AGEVDLPGIGTAGGF
+395 AGEVELPGIGTAGGF
-410 GGRWEDTETF
+410 GGLWEDTETF

-425 FGTPSQIHRYDVASG
+425 FGTPSQIHRYDVATG

-448 AIDADLD
+448 AIDADFD

-473 MFITHRAGLEKN
+473 MFITHRAGLEKD

-515 MGGVLAI
+515 MGGMLAI

-537 AGTKEK
+537 AGTKEN

-553 AAEWLVA
+553 AAEWLIA

-592 AAALPAVGVLDML
+592 GAALPAVGVLDML

-620 YGLSENEDEFRAQHA
+620 YGLSENEEEFRAQYA

-645 ACYPPTLITTADH
+645 GCYPPTLVTTADH

-675 QAQGCDNP
+675 RAQGCDNP

-715 WALGLEPSFQPRSGT
+715 WALGLEPSF

>member
-1 MKPTRRRLL
+1 MRPTLRRLA
-10 PALVLTLLACSPNTF
+10 PALLLPFLACSTDTF
-25 DLPVE
+25 DPGPVE
-30 YPETRT
+30 YPETRQ

-44 GVQVA
+44 GVEVA

-63 AAWVAAQNEVA
+63 AAWVAAQNAVA

-84 EAIEERLR
+84 AAIEDRLR
-92 QIWNYERW
+92 EIWNYERW
-100 STPGK
+100 STPSK
-105 RGERYFYNHND
+105 RGERYFYQHND
-116 GLQDQSVVYVADSM
+116 GLQDQSVVYVAEQV

-135 EPPGHVLLDPNTW
+135 EPPGRVLLDPNGW
-148 SDDATVA
+148 SDDATVS

-161 SRDGRYVAYAQSD
+161 SRDGRYVAYGQSD
-174 GGSDWRKWKVRD
+174 GGSDWRKWKVHD
-186 VENGEDTGDLIDF
+186 VESDEDTGDLIDF

-221 REDDPTRGNGSKA
+221 QEDDPTQGDGSKA

-241 LGTDQADD
+241 LGTDQSED
-249 RLVFSQP
+249 RQVFSQP
-256 EHARRNPY
+256 EHPRRNPY
-264 ASISE
+264 ASVSE
-269 DGEYLLVNLQEGYL
+269 DGAYLLVSLQEGYL

-288 YRKINEPDSAIRPLL
+288 YRKIDEPDQAIRPLL
-303 DQWDALYGYIV
+303 DQWDALYSYIV

-334 AVDLND
+334 AVDL
-340 ESPEGNPTLH
+340 EEEGTPGNPTLH
-350 EVVPEAEDTLSYASA
+350 EVLPESEDTLSYASA

-375 HDARTVVRLA
+375 HDARTVVRLT
-385 EPNGARPATP
+385 EPNGTGPATP
-395 AGEVDLPGIGTAGGF
+395 AGEVELPGIGTAGGF
-410 GGRWEDTETF
+410 GGRWEDPETY

-440 ESTLIRRP
+440 ESQLIRRP

-455 GYETEQVFYESR
+455 GYETSQIFYESR

-473 MFITHRAGLEKN
+473 MFITHRKGLDKD

-502 TPGFSSSRLAWLE
+502 TPSFSSSRLAWLE

-537 AGTKEK
+537 AGTKQN

-553 AAEWLVA
+553 AAEWLIA
-560 EGYTSAGR
+560 EGYTSAGQ

-592 AAALPAVGVLDML
+592 GAALPAVGVLDML

-620 YGLSENEDEFRAQHA
+620 YGLSENEEEFGAQYA

-645 ACYPPTLITTADH
+645 DCYPPTLVTTADH

-663 PWHSFKYAAEMQ
+663 PWHSFKYAAAMQ
-675 QAQGCDNP
+675 EAQGCDDP

-704 EDVADQWAFAA
+704 EDVADQWAFAS
-715 WALGLEPSFQPRSGT
+715 WALGLEPSF

>member
-1 MKPTRRRLL
+1 MKPTHRRLL
-10 PALVLTLLACSPNTF
+10 PALLLPLLACSTDTF
-25 DLPVE
+25 DPGPVE

-44 GVQVA
+44 GVQVP

-63 AAWVAAQNEVA
+63 AAWVAAQNAVA

-84 EAIEERLR
+84 EAIEKRLLA
-92 QIWNYERW
+92 IWDYERW

-105 RGERYFYNHND
+105 RGERYFYSHND
-116 GLQDQSVVYVADSM
+116 GLQDQSVVYVAESM
-130 DQEGD
+130 DQEGE
-135 EPPGHVLLDPNTW
+135 EPPGRVLLDPNGW
-148 SDDATVA
+148 SDDGTVA
-155 LAGFAP
+155 LAGMTP

-174 GGSDWRKWKVRD
+174 GGSDWRKWKVHD
-186 VENGEDTGDLIDF
+186 TDSGEDTGDVIDF

-221 REDDPTRGNGSKA
+221 REDDPTRGDGSKA

-241 LGTDQADD
+241 LGTDQTED
-249 RLVFSQP
+249 RLVFSEP
-256 EHARRNPY
+256 EHPRRNPY
-264 ASISE
+264 ASVSE

-288 YRKINEPDSAIRPLL
+288 YRKIDEPDSAIRPLL
-303 DQWDALYGYIV
+303 DQWDALYGYVV
-314 NVGPVFLFETNKDA
+314 NVGSVFLFETNKDA

-334 AVDLND
+334 AVDLD
-340 ESPEGNPTLH
+340 EDGAPGAPTLH
-350 EVVPEAEDTLSYASA
+350 EVLPESEDTLSYASA

-385 EPNGARPATP
+385 EPNGTKPATP
-395 AGEVDLPGIGTAGGF
+395 AGEVELPGIGSAGGF
-410 GGRWEDTETF
+410 GGRWEDPETF
-420 YSYSS
+420 YFYDS
-425 FGTPSQIHRYDVASG
+425 FGTPLQIHRYDVATG
-440 ESTLIRRP
+440 ESELIRSP

-473 MFITHRAGLEKN
+473 MFVTHRKGIEKN

-494 YGGFNISL
+494 YGGFNLPL

-515 MGGVLAI
+515 MGGMLAI

-537 AGTKEK
+537 AGTKEN

-553 AAEWLVA
+553 AAEWLIA

-605 RYHLPSANARNWSTD
+605 RYHLPSANARDWSTD
-620 YGLSENEDEFRAQHA
+620 YGLSENEDEFRAQYA
-635 YSPLHNVQEG
+635 YSPLHNVKEG
-645 ACYPPTLITTADH
+645 ACYPPTLVTTADH

-675 QAQGCDNP
+675 RAQGCDNP

-704 EDVADQWAFAA
+704 EDVANEWAFAA
-715 WALGLEPSFQPRSGT
+715 WAVGLEPSF

>member
-1 MKPTRRRLL
+1 MRPTLRRLA
-10 PALVLTLLACSPNTF
+10 PALLLPLLACSTDTF
-25 DLPVE
+25 DPVPVE
-30 YPETRT
+30 YPKTRQ

-44 GVQVA
+44 GVEVA

-74 EPFLAALPGR
+74 EPFLASLPGR
-84 EAIEERLR
+84 AAIEDRLR
-92 QIWNYERW
+92 EIWNYERW
-100 STPGK
+100 STPAK

-116 GLQDQSVVYVADSM
+116 GLQDQSVVYVAESM

-135 EPPGHVLLDPNTW
+135 EPPGRVLLDPNTW

-155 LAGFAP
+155 LAGMTP

-174 GGSDWRKWKVRD
+174 GGSDWRTWKVHD
-186 VENGEDTGDLIDF
+186 VETGEDTGDLIDF

-221 REDDPTRGNGSKA
+221 REDDPTKGDGSKA

-241 LGTDQADD
+241 LGTQQSED

-256 EHARRNPY
+256 EHPRRNPY
-264 ASISE
+264 ASVSE

-288 YRKINEPDSAIRPLL
+288 YRRIDEPDTAIRPLL
-303 DQWDALYGYIV
+303 DQWDALYGYVV
-314 NVGPVFLFETNKDA
+314 NIGSVFLFETNKDA

-334 AVDLND
+334 AVDTA
-340 ESPEGNPTLH
+340 EKGTPGNPTLH
-350 EVVPEAEDTLSYASA
+350 EVLPESEDTLSYASA

-385 EPNGARPATP
+385 EPNGIEPATP
-395 AGEVDLPGIGTAGGF
+395 AGEVELPGIGTAGGF

-425 FGTPSQIHRYDVASG
+425 FGAPSQIHRYDVATG

-448 AIDADLD
+448 ALDADLD
-455 GYETEQVFYESR
+455 GYETKQVFYESR

-473 MFITHRAGLEKN
+473 MFITHRAGIEKN

-515 MGGVLAI
+515 MGGMLAI
-522 PNLRGGGEYGREWHL
+522 ANLRGGGEYGREWHL
-537 AGTKEK
+537 AGTKQD

-592 AAALPAVGVLDML
+592 GAALPAVGVLDML

-620 YGLSENEDEFRAQHA
+620 YGLSENEEEFRAQYA

-675 QAQGCDNP
+675 RAQGCDNP

-715 WALGLEPSFQPRSGT
+715 WALGLEPTF

>member
-1 MKPTRRRLL
+1 MPALLL
-10 PALVLTLLACSPNTF
+10 PLLACSSDTF
-25 DLPVE
+25 DPGPVE
-30 YPETRT
+30 YPETRQA
-36 VDQVDDYF
+36 DQVDDYF
-44 GVQVA
+44 GVEVA

-63 AAWVAAQNEVA
+63 AAWVAAQNAVA
-74 EPFLAALPGR
+74 EPFLGALPGR
-84 EAIEERLR
+84 SAIEDRLR
-92 QIWNYERW
+92 EIWNYERW
-100 STPGK
+100 STPSK
-105 RGERYFYNHND
+105 RGERYFYQRND
-116 GLQDQSVVYVADSM
+116 GLQDQSVVYVAEQV

-135 EPPGHVLLDPNTW
+135 EPPGRVLLDPNSW

-155 LAGFAP
+155 LAGFTP
-161 SRDGRYVAYAQSD
+161 SRDGRFVAYAQSD
-174 GGSDWRKWKVRD
+174 GGSDWRKWKVHD
-186 VENGEDTGDLIDF
+186 VESGEDTGDLIDF

-221 REDDPTRGNGSKA
+221 REDDPTQGDGSKA

-241 LGTDQADD
+241 RGTDQAED

-256 EHARRNPY
+256 EHPRRNPY
-264 ASISE
+264 ASVSE
-269 DGEYLLVNLQEGYL
+269 DGAYLLVNLQEGYL

-288 YRKINEPDSAIRPLL
+288 YRKIDEPDQAIRPLL

-314 NVGPVFLFETNKDA
+314 NIGPVFLFETNKDA

-334 AVDLND
+334 AVDV
-340 ESPEGNPTLH
+340 EEKRAPGNPTLH
-350 EVVPEAEDTLSYASA
+350 EVLPESEDTLSYVSA

-385 EPNGARPATP
+385 DPNGTEAADP
-395 AGEVDLPGIGTAGGF
+395 AGEVELPGIGTADGF
-410 GGRWEDTETF
+410 GGRFEDSETY

-425 FGTPSQIHRYDVASG
+425 FGTPSQIHRYDVATG
-440 ESTLIRRP
+440 ESELIHSP

-473 MFITHRAGLEKN
+473 MFITHRKGLERN

-502 TPGFSSSRLAWLE
+502 TPDFSSSRLAWLE

-537 AGTKEK
+537 AGTKQN

-553 AAEWLVA
+553 AAEWLIA
-560 EGYTSAGR
+560 EGYTSNGR

-620 YGLSENEDEFRAQHA
+620 YGLSENEEDFRAQYA
-635 YSPLHNVQEG
+635 YSPLHTVQEG
-645 ACYPPTLITTADH
+645 GCYPPTLITTADH

-663 PWHSFKYAAEMQ
+663 PWHSFKYAAAMQ
-675 QAQGCDNP
+675 KAQGCDEP

-715 WALGLEPSFQPRSGT
+715 WALGLEPSF

>member
-1 MKPTRRRLL
+1 MRPTLRRLA
-10 PALVLTLLACSPNTF
+10 PALLLPLLACSTDTF
-25 DLPVE
+25 DPGPVE
-30 YPETRT
+30 YPKTRQ

-44 GVQVA
+44 GVEVA

-74 EPFLAALPGR
+74 EPFLASLPGR
-84 EAIEERLR
+84 TAIEDRLR
-92 QIWNYERW
+92 EIWNYERW
-100 STPGK
+100 STPAK

-116 GLQDQSVVYVADSM
+116 GLQDQSVVYVAESM

-135 EPPGHVLLDPNTW
+135 KPPGRVLLDPNTW

-174 GGSDWRKWKVRD
+174 GGSDWRTWKVHD
-186 VENGEDTGDLIDF
+186 VETGEDTGDLIDF

-221 REDDPTRGNGSKA
+221 REDDPTKGDGSKA

-241 LGTDQADD
+241 LGTQQSED

-256 EHARRNPY
+256 DHPRRNPY
-264 ASISE
+264 ASVSE

-288 YRKINEPDSAIRPLL
+288 YRRIDEPDTAIRPLL
-303 DQWDALYGYIV
+303 DQWDALYGYVV
-314 NVGPVFLFETNKDA
+314 NIGSVFLFETNKDA

-334 AVDLND
+334 AVDTA
-340 ESPEGNPTLH
+340 EKGTPGNPTLH
-350 EVVPEAEDTLSYASA
+350 EVLPESEDTLSYVSA
-365 VGGKLVLNYL
+365 VGRKLVLNYL

-385 EPNGARPATP
+385 EPNGIEPATP
-395 AGEVDLPGIGTAGGF
+395 AGEVELPGIGTAGGF

-425 FGTPSQIHRYDVASG
+425 FGAPSQVHRYDVATG

-448 AIDADLD
+448 ALDADLD
-455 GYETEQVFYESR
+455 GYETKQVFYESR

-473 MFITHRAGLEKN
+473 MFITHRAGIEKN

-515 MGGVLAI
+515 MGGMLAI
-522 PNLRGGGEYGREWHL
+522 ANLRGGGEYGREWHL
-537 AGTKEK
+537 AGTKQD

-592 AAALPAVGVLDML
+592 GAALPAVGVLDML

-620 YGLSENEDEFRAQHA
+620 YGLSENEDEFRAQFA

-675 QAQGCDNP
+675 RAQGCDNP

-715 WALGLEPSFQPRSGT
+715 WALGLEPSF

>member
-1 MKPTRRRLL
+1 MKQTLRRLL
-10 PALVLTLLACSPNTF
+10 PALVLPLLACSTDSF
-25 DLPVE
+25 DPGPVE

-63 AAWVAAQNEVA
+63 AAWVAAQNQVA

-84 EAIEERLR
+84 GAIEERLR
-92 QIWNYERW
+92 AIWNYERW

-116 GLQDQSVVYVADSM
+116 GLQDQSVVYVAESM

-135 EPPGHVLLDPNTW
+135 EPPGRVLLDPNAW

-161 SRDGRYVAYAQSD
+161 SRDGQYVAYAQSD
-174 GGSDWRKWKVRD
+174 GGSDWRKWKVLD
-186 VENGEDTGDLIDF
+186 VESGEDTGDLIDF

-221 REDDPTRGNGSKA
+221 REDDPAKGDGSKA

-241 LGTDQADD
+241 LGADQAED

-256 EHARRNPY
+256 EHPRRNPY
-264 ASISE
+264 ASVSE
-269 DGEYLLVNLQEGYL
+269 DGKYLLVNLQEGYL

-288 YRKINEPDSAIRPLL
+288 YRTIDEPDSAIRPLL
-303 DQWDALYGYIV
+303 DQWDALYGYVV
-314 NVGPVFLFETNKDA
+314 NVGSVFLFETNKDA

-334 AVDLND
+334 AVDVD
-340 ESPEGNPTLH
+340 EDGAPGAPTLH
-350 EVVPEAEDTLSYASA
+350 EVLAESGDTLSYASA
-365 VGGKLVLNYL
+365 VGGKLILNYL
-375 HDARTVVRLA
+375 RDARTVVRLA
-385 EPNGARPATP
+385 EPNGIEPATP
-395 AGEVDLPGIGTAGGF
+395 AGEVELPGIGTAGGF
-410 GGRWEDTETF
+410 GGRWEETETF

-440 ESTLIRRP
+440 ESELVRSP
-448 AIDADLD
+448 AIDADLGD
-455 GYETEQVFYESR
+455 YETEQVFYESR

-473 MFITHRAGLEKN
+473 MFVTHRAGIEKN
-485 GDNPTLLYG
+485 GDHPTLLYG

-537 AGTKEK
+537 AGTKEN

-553 AAEWLVA
+553 AAEWLIA

-620 YGLSENEDEFRAQHA
+620 YGLSENEDEFRAQYA

-645 ACYPPTLITTADH
+645 ACYPPTLVTTADH

-675 QAQGCDNP
+675 RAQGCDNP

-715 WALGLEPSFQPRSGT
+715 WAVGLEPSF

>member
-1 MKPTRRRLL
+1 MRPTLRRLA
-10 PALVLTLLACSPNTF
+10 PALLLPFLACSTDTF
-25 DLPVE
+25 DPGPVE
-30 YPETRT
+30 YPETRQ

-44 GVQVA
+44 GVEVA

-63 AAWVAAQNEVA
+63 AAWVAAQNAVA

-84 EAIEERLR
+84 AAIEDRLR
-92 QIWNYERW
+92 EIWNYERW
-100 STPGK
+100 STPSK
-105 RGERYFYNHND
+105 RGERYFYQQND
-116 GLQDQSVVYVADSM
+116 GLQDQSVTYVAESM

-135 EPPGHVLLDPNTW
+135 EPPGRVLLDPNGW
-148 SDDATVA
+148 SDDATVS

-161 SRDGRYVAYAQSD
+161 SRDGRYVAYGQSD
-174 GGSDWRKWKVRD
+174 GGSDWRKWKVHD

-209 DNSGFFYSRYPP
+209 NNSGFFYSRYPP
-221 REDDPTRGNGSKA
+221 QEDDPTQGDGSKA

-241 LGTDQADD
+241 LGTDQSED

-256 EHARRNPY
+256 EHPRRNPY
-264 ASISE
+264 ASVSE
-269 DGEYLLVNLQEGYL
+269 DGAYLLVNLQEGYL

-288 YRKINEPDSAIRPLL
+288 YRKIDEPDQAIRPLL
-303 DQWDALYGYIV
+303 DQWDALYSYIV

-334 AVDLND
+334 AVDV
-340 ESPEGNPTLH
+340 EEKGTPGNPTLH
-350 EVVPEAEDTLSYASA
+350 EVLPESDDTLSYVSA

-385 EPNGARPATP
+385 EPNGAGPATP
-395 AGEVDLPGIGTAGGF
+395 AGEVELPGIGTADGF
-410 GGRWEDTETF
+410 GGRWEDPETY

-440 ESTLIRRP
+440 ESQLIRRP

-455 GYETEQVFYESR
+455 GYETSQVFYESA

-473 MFITHRAGLEKN
+473 MFITHRKGLDKD

-537 AGTKEK
+537 AGTKEN

-553 AAEWLVA
+553 AAEWLIA
-560 EGYTSAGR
+560 EGYTSSER

-592 AAALPAVGVLDML
+592 GAALPAVGVLDML

-620 YGLSENEDEFRAQHA
+620 YGLSENEEDFRAQYA
-635 YSPLHNVQEG
+635 YSPLHTVKEG
-645 ACYPPTLITTADH
+645 DCYPPTLVTTADH

-663 PWHSFKYAAEMQ
+663 PWHSFKYAAAMQ
-675 QAQGCDNP
+675 RGQGCDDP

-715 WALGLEPSFQPRSGT
+715 WALGLQPSF

>member
-1 MKPTRRRLL
+1 MRPTLRRLA
-10 PALVLTLLACSPNTF
+10 PALLLPFLACSTDTF
-25 DLPVE
+25 DPGPVE
-30 YPETRT
+30 YPETRQ

-44 GVQVA
+44 GVEVA

-63 AAWVAAQNEVA
+63 AAWVAAQNAVA

-84 EAIEERLR
+84 AAIEDRLR
-92 QIWNYERW
+92 EIWNYERW
-100 STPGK
+100 STPSK
-105 RGERYFYNHND
+105 RGERYFYQHND
-116 GLQDQSVVYVADSM
+116 GLQDQSVVYVAEQV

-135 EPPGHVLLDPNTW
+135 EPPGRVLLDPNGW
-148 SDDATVA
+148 SDDATVS

-161 SRDGRYVAYAQSD
+161 SRDGRYVAYGQSD
-174 GGSDWRKWKVRD
+174 GGSDWRKWKVHD
-186 VENGEDTGDLIDF
+186 VENDEDTGDLIDF

-221 REDDPTRGNGSKA
+221 QEDDPTQGDGSKA

-241 LGTDQADD
+241 LGTDQSED
-249 RLVFSQP
+249 RQVFSQP
-256 EHARRNPY
+256 EHPRRNPY
-264 ASISE
+264 ASVSE
-269 DGEYLLVNLQEGYL
+269 DGAYLLVSLQEGYL

-288 YRKINEPDSAIRPLL
+288 YRKIDEPDQAIRPLL
-303 DQWDALYGYIV
+303 DQWDALYSYIV

-334 AVDLND
+334 AVDL
-340 ESPEGNPTLH
+340 EEEGTPGNPTLH
-350 EVVPEAEDTLSYASA
+350 EVLPESEDTLSYASA

-375 HDARTVVRLA
+375 HDARTVVRLT
-385 EPNGARPATP
+385 EPNGTGPATP
-395 AGEVDLPGIGTAGGF
+395 AGEVELPGIGTAGGF
-410 GGRWEDTETF
+410 GGRWEDPETY

-440 ESTLIRRP
+440 ESQLIRRP

-455 GYETEQVFYESR
+455 GYETSQIFYESR

-473 MFITHRAGLEKN
+473 MFITHRKGLDKD

-537 AGTKEK
+537 AGTKQN

-553 AAEWLVA
+553 AAEWLIA
-560 EGYTSAGR
+560 EGYTSAGQ

-592 AAALPAVGVLDML
+592 GAALPAVGVLDML

-620 YGLSENEDEFRAQHA
+620 YGLSENEEEFGAQYA

-645 ACYPPTLITTADH
+645 DCYPPTLVTTADH

-663 PWHSFKYAAEMQ
+663 PWHSFKYAAAMQ
-675 QAQGCDNP
+675 EAQGCDDP

-704 EDVADQWAFAA
+704 EDVADQWAFAS
-715 WALGLEPSFQPRSGT
+715 WALGLEPSF

>member
-1 MKPTRRRLL
+1 MKPTLRRLA
-10 PALVLTLLACSPNTF
+10 PALLLPLLACSTDTF
-25 DLPVE
+25 DPGPVE
-30 YPETRT
+30 YPETRQ
-36 VDQVDDYF
+36 VDQVNDYF

-63 AAWVAAQNEVA
+63 AAWVAAQNSVA
-74 EPFLAALPGR
+74 EPFLASLPGR
-84 EAIEERLR
+84 AAIEDRLR
-92 QIWNYERW
+92 EIWNYERW

-105 RGERYFYNHND
+105 RGERYFYSHND
-116 GLQDQSVVYVADSM
+116 GLQDQSVVYVAESM

-135 EPPGHVLLDPNTW
+135 EPPGRVLLDPNGW
-148 SDDATVA
+148 SEDATVA
-155 LAGFAP
+155 LAGMTP

-221 REDDPTRGNGSKA
+221 REDDPTRGDGSKA

-241 LGTDQADD
+241 LGTDQAED

-256 EHARRNPY
+256 EHPRRNPY
-264 ASISE
+264 ASVSE

-288 YRKINEPDSAIRPLL
+288 YRRIDEPDSAIRPLL
-303 DQWDALYGYIV
+303 DQWDALYGYVV
-314 NVGPVFLFETNKDA
+314 NIGSVFLFETNKDA

-334 AVDLND
+334 AVDTAEKGRPGD
-340 ESPEGNPTLH
+340 PTLH
-350 EVVPEAEDTLSYASA
+350 EVLPESEDTLSYVSA

-385 EPNGARPATP
+385 EPNGAKPATP
-395 AGEVDLPGIGTAGGF
+395 AGEVKLPGIGTAGGF
-410 GGRWEDTETF
+410 GGLWEDAETF

-425 FGTPSQIHRYDVASG
+425 FGTPSQIHRYDVATG

-448 AIDADLD
+448 AIDAELD

-473 MFITHRAGLEKN
+473 MFITHRAGIEKN

-515 MGGVLAI
+515 MGGMLAI

-537 AGTKEK
+537 AGTKGN

-553 AAEWLVA
+553 AAEWLIA
-560 EGYTSAGR
+560 EGYTSSGR

-592 AAALPAVGVLDML
+592 GAALPAVGVLDML

-620 YGLSENEDEFRAQHA
+620 YGLSENENEFRAQHA
-635 YSPLHNVQEG
+635 YSPLHNVRAGE
-645 ACYPPTLITTADH
+645 CYPPTLVTTADH

-675 QAQGCDNP
+675 RSQGCDNP

-715 WALGLEPSFQPRSGT
+715 WALGLEPSF